1 MNTEFFLTADE
12 SEQNKAVFFFY
23 DFRFS
28 SVFLLMDSEF
38 LIFHPTH
45 PKIHPPI
52 SLAFTEHLS
61 QTLLTDWF
69 HFIDEEMQF

>member
-1 MNTEFFLTADE
+1 
-12 SEQNKAVFFFY
+12 
-23 DFRFS
+23 
-28 SVFLLMDSEF
+28 MDSEF
-38 LIFHPTH
+38 LIFQP
-45 PKIHPPI
+45 IHPQIHSPI